1 MKPSEPLRIA
11 KLPVVTDVSPL
22 DVTPLY
28 KKGGTLQ
35 LRPTQIQALTHASA
49 YKGLVGLIGCGHGKT
64 LITFLIPQVIN
75 AAKPLL
81 LLPAS
86 LLKKTLLEFDFYA
99 QHFNIKLPHLLS
111 YETLSVRPTILDDI
125 NPDVIIADEA
135 HNLKSLES
143 TRTTRLLKFISK
155 NRQVQFYCMS
165 GTLLS
170 RAVSDLA
177 HLSYLALREGSP
189 LPSDYKDLDL
199 FDKCLNYEADEH
211 QLKQIAPLIK
221 GFKNFREA
229 LFNRLSCTAGVVLS
243 PDADANLPSL
253 QFIRMK
259 LDMPPELQ
267 TTLKGISE
275 TDEILSCLGD
285 MIDLADIEAS
295 MHLFEGEG
303 AVFRILSQLIC
314 GFIYAWDWDEPDLEW
329 LEARKLWNKLLRKIV
344 DLQLE
349 GFDSPGLISKNFDDL
364 PDDIKEVAL
373 PYKLEW
379 DIQKQKPMPPKKVV
393 WVSDYM
399 IEAIKDWASKQVG
412 HYIIWVDHQALGERL
427 AKELSIPYY
436 TGGVLPQEG
445 SCICSIKAHG
455 TGKNL
460 QWCST
465 SLVADTLIDAALWEQ
480 LLARTHRQ
488 GQTADEVKYFLF
500 DFSLFST
507 CFYRAIKQ
515 ARMIEQTTGQPQRLV
530 YGDKL

>member
-1 MKPSEPLRIA
+1 VKPSEPVRISS
-11 KLPVVTDVSPL
+11 LPRVTALEPIDA
-22 DVTPLY
+22 TPLY
-28 KKGGTLQ
+28 KKGGSME
-35 LRPTQIQALTHASA
+35 LRPTQIQALTHAA
-49 YKGLVGLIGCGHGKT
+49 NCKGLVGLIGCGHGKT
-64 LITFLIPQVIN
+64 LITFLIPQVIH

-86 LLKKTLLEFDFYA
+86 LIKKTLMEFDFYA

-111 YETLSVRPTILDDI
+111 YETLSVRPTILDEI

-135 HNLKSLES
+135 HNLKSMAS
-143 TRTTRLLKFISK
+143 TRTSRLMKYIAK
-155 NRQVQFYCMS
+155 NRSTQFYCMS

-170 RAVSDLA
+170 KAVSDLA

-189 LPSDYKDLDL
+189 LPSDVKDLDL
-199 FDKCLNYEADEH
+199 FDKCLQYEADEH
-211 QLKQIAPLIK
+211 QMKQIAPLLQ

-229 LFNRLSCTAGVVLS
+229 MFNRLGCTAGVVLS

-259 LDMPPELQ
+259 LDMPLELQ
-267 TTLKGISE
+267 EVLKDISE
-275 TDEILSCLGD
+275 TDEVLSCLGD
-285 MIDLADIEAS
+285 MINLADIEAS

-344 DLQLE
+344 DLQIPD
-349 GFDSPGLISKNFDDL
+349 FDAPGLISRNFDSL
-364 PDDIKEVAL
+364 PQDIKEVAL

-393 WVSDYM
+393 WVSNYM
-399 IEAIKDWASKQVG
+399 IEAIKDWAKDKKD
-412 HYIIWVDHQALGERL
+412 YIIWVDHQALGDKL
-427 AKELSIPYY
+427 ATELSIPYY
-436 TGGVLPQEG
+436 GGGVIPQQG

-460 QWCST
+460 QWCNT
-465 SLVADTLIDAALWEQ
+465 SLIADTLIDAALWEQ

-488 GQTADEVKYFLF
+488 GQTADEVRYFIF